1 MGLVDKLPP
10 AFAGVMT
17 RYRGATDPVPKK
29 KPGRPLKRTLEYL
42 SGLLQD
48 HQIVAAWYQQE
59 FGCEASS
66 DRALYEA
73 YFSRTFTSNGERAG
87 RVAAPEFQ
95 RALKTL
101 RNELAEAR
109 RLARLNPQ
117 NAPISGTPT
126 SVQCSCARTFGDVQ
140 GDAAWK

>member
-1 MGLVDKLPP
+1 MGHVDKLPP
-10 AFAGVMT
+10 AFAGVMA

-29 KPGRPLKRTLEYL
+29 KPGRPVKRTPEYL
-42 SGLLQD
+42 GGLLHD
-48 HQIVAAWYQQE
+48 HQAVAAWYKHE
-59 FGCEASS
+59 FGCAASS
-66 DRALYEA
+66 DRVLYEA
-73 YFSRTFTSNGERAG
+73 YFSVAFTSNGERAG

-109 RLARLNPQ
+109 RLGTSNPQ